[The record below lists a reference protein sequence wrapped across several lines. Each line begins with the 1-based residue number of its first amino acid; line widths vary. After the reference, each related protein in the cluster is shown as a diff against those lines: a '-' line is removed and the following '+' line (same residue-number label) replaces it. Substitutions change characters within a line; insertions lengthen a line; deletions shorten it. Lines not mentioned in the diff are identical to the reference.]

1 MFYRGPN
8 DRETRALRRLFV
20 VKVYDGNPDVKKPKI
35 RKEKV
40 IAWNQCDA
48 IRRCGGKVAE
58 LPEAECFVT
67 WDDKPLKIF
76 DLKHL
81 NDYDRRQMGNH
92 TDVARSGVADVAAIA
107 RRVQSETLRLCAVHP

>member
-20 VKVYDGNPDVKKPKI
+20 VKVYDGNP
-35 RKEKV
+35 KV

-76 DLKHL
+76 NKA
-81 NDYDRRQMGNH
+81 GP
-92 TDVARSGVADVAAIA
+92 TDELADPTVESDEGFEA
-107 RRVQSETLRLCAVHP
+107 SK

>member
-76 DLKHL
+76 NKA
-81 NDYDRRQMGNH
+81 GP
-92 TDVARSGVADVAAIA
+92 TDELADPTVESDEGFEA
-107 RRVQSETLRLCAVHP
+107 SK